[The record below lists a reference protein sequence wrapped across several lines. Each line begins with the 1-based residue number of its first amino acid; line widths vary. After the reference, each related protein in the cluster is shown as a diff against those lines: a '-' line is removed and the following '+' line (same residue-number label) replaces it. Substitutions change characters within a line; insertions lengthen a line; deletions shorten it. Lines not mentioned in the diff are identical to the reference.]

1 MTMIQKKHV
10 QELVERE
17 ESFRT
22 LFENSTV
29 GIYRTTPDGRILLAN
44 PALVRMLGYASFE
57 DLSNLNLSENEFGPE
72 YSRAYFIQKIRTEI
86 VIQGMEAAWKKKDG
100 STIYVRESARA
111 VFDRDGG
118 VKYYEGTVEDVTDR
132 KKAELELQASERKFR
147 RIFDNSLE
155 GIFEM
160 TGDGRILVAN
170 KAMARIFGYGSI
182 GEFKAVDFSL
192 HFADQ
197 NDLKKIKDILAVE
210 HEIHNRELYLRRKD
224 ETVFHAL
231 LNATVLL
238 DADGRVDSIEGMLA
252 DISGLAEPKAAP
264 QGPIQEKDD

>member
-1 MTMIQKKHV
+1 MVQKKNL
-10 QELVERE
+10 QALAERE

-29 GIYRTTPDGRILLAN
+29 GLYRTTPDGRVLLAN

-57 DLSNLNLSENEFGPE
+57 ELSALNLSEKEFGPE
-72 YSRAYFIQKIRTEI
+72 YSRAYFIQRIRTEI
-86 VIQGMEAAWKKKDG
+86 VIQGMEATWRKRDG

-111 VFDRDGG
+111 VFDRDGA

-155 GIFEM
+155 GIFET

-182 GEFKAVDFSL
+182 GEFKAEDFSV
-192 HFADQ
+192 HFADLG
-197 NDLKKIKDILAVE
+197 DLKKIKDVLSIE
-210 HEIHNRELYLRRKD
+210 HEIHNREVNFRRKD
-224 ETVFHAL
+224 GTIFRAL

-238 DADGRVDSIEGMLA
+238 GADGRVDSIEGMLA
-252 DISGLAEPKAAP
+252 DISGLGESKAAP
-264 QGPIQEKDD
+264 V

>member
-1 MTMIQKKHV
+1 MAQKKHL
-10 QELVERE
+10 QTLAESE

-44 PALVRMLGYASFE
+44 PALIRMLGYASFE
-57 DLSNLNLSENEFGPE
+57 DLSALNLSENEFGPE

-86 VIQGMEAAWKKKDG
+86 VIQGMEASWKKKDG

-155 GIFEM
+155 GIFE
-160 TGDGRILVAN
+160 TTRDGRILVAN

-182 GEFKAVDFSL
+182 DEFKAVDFSI
-192 HFADQ
+192 HFTDRG
-197 NDLKKIKDILAVE
+197 DLNKILDILAVE
-210 HEIHNRELYLRRKD
+210 HEIPNREVKFRRKD
-224 ETVFHAL
+224 GTIFRAL

-238 DADGRVDSIEGMLA
+238 GADGRVDSIEGMLA
-252 DISGLAEPKAAP
+252 DISGLAESAAAS
-264 QGPIQEKDD
+264 QSVGQEKDG